1 MVFITSQYLLNTK
14 IYWHSRTLTYQV
26 LHTILEMEKYEVAL
40 LLCTS
45 VSLEKKKCKWIRTTL
60 PSSLTGREKKNTEV
74 SKNVDTK
81 SCYTSFW
88 RKT

>member
-1 MVFITSQYLLNTK
+1 
-14 IYWHSRTLTYQV
+14 
-26 LHTILEMEKYEVAL
+26 MEKHEVAL

-45 VSLEKKKCKWIRTTL
+45 VSLEKKKVQMNTPIHITFKFNWQ
-60 PSSLTGREKKNTEV
+60 REKTLKCL
-74 SKNVDTK
+74 NVDTK